1 MSAHVQLLSTR
12 SIPMTSVC
20 IRSSHVVFQSLS
32 CVWLHDLMDCSMPGF
47 LVLHYLPEF
56 AQNLCPL
63 SQWCHPS
70 ISSPVIPF
78 SSCLQS
84 FPASGSF
91 PMSQLFASGGQS
103 IGASISASVLPM
115 NSQDWFP
122 LEWTDLISLLPKGLS
137 TVFSSITVWKH
148 QFWCSGFLMVQL
160 SHLKMTT
167 GKTIALTIRTFAL
180 VCISS
185 SLHSREVLTWTPTYT
200 TRSEGSERVTLW
212 LHHIGWA
219 GNPS

>member
-1 MSAHVQLLSTR
+1 MSIESLMPSNHLILYRPLLLP
-12 SIPMTSVC
+12 SIFPNIT
-20 IRSSHVVFQSLS
+20 VFSNES
-32 CVWLHDLMDCSMPGF
+32 
-47 LVLHYLPEF
+47 VLHIRWPKY
-56 AQNLCPL
+56 
-63 SQWCHPS
+63 WT
-70 ISSPVIPF
+70 SS
-78 SSCLQS
+78 ST
-84 FPASGSF
+84 
-91 PMSQLFASGGQS
+91 
-103 IGASISASVLPM
+103 SVLPM

-167 GKTIALTIRTFAL
+167 GKTIALTIWTFAL